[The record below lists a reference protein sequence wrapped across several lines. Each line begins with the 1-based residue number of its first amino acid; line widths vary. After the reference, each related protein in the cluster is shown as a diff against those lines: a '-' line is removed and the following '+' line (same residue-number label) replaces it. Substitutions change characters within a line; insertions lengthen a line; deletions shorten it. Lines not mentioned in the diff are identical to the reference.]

1 MNLHNITS
9 SSLNWQDS
17 AFQLILSSRP
27 RNPSRICRNETVE
40 DMHNKKSFEMNAL
53 TTLKQA
59 VAILYESTSF
69 EDVLKNCFYVGG
81 ESDTLACVACNLAS
95 SYYAISNKLQNI
107 AMNSLTDNKELYEL
121 TLHFIEHQHNS
132 LFMEK

>member
-1 MNLHNITS
+1 
-9 SSLNWQDS
+9 
-17 AFQLILSSRP
+17 
-27 RNPSRICRNETVE
+27 
-40 DMHNKKSFEMNAL
+40 MHNKKSFEMNAL